1 MLSLPTSD
9 GGLMLIK
16 QPITTNLFRLVIG
29 AIDLEQESSNSD
41 RTAVGAIGNRD
52 LPPRLQWNWPSVVVW
67 EGLIR
72 RIFSQLQ
79 PLRHTLP

>member
-9 GGLMLIK
+9 GGLMLVK

-41 RTAVGAIGNRD
+41 HIAVGAVGHRD
-52 LPPRLQWNWPSVVVW
+52 LPSRLRWNWPSVVV
-67 EGLIR
+67 
-72 RIFSQLQ
+72 
-79 PLRHTLP
+79 